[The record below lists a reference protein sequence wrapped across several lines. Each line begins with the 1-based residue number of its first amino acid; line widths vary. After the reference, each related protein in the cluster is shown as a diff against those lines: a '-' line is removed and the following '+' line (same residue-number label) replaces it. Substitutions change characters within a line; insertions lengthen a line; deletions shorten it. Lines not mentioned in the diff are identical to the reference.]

1 MENGLLTDILFMA
14 GISGTSVFTA
24 PGTEEV
30 IDKCLLNE

>member
-1 MENGLLTDILFMA
+1 MENGLLTDIPFVA
-14 GISGTSVFTA
+14 GISGTSVFTV